1 MQLIPHSLIQATF
14 HDRLEGSVVNSAGL
28 LSNKAGLEQ
37 DFWATEP
44 LGAHGD
50 DVTIRQLVGLLLR
63 CVQNLFQQIGSGC
76 RMLLGGLFLENANDV
91 CFLLSW

>member
-44 LGAHGD
+44 LGAHSD

-63 CVQNLFQQIGSGC
+63 CVQNLFQKIGS
-76 RMLLGGLFLENANDV
+76 RIERLQDASSEN
-91 CFLLSW
+91 LP